1 MALQRWKAWQ
11 AARAAAVAA
20 KTAAKKTSS
29 SSSSSSSSASN
40 TAPAG
45 SSTPTPKSYNYVIN
59 GKPITL
65 SAAQYSSLT
74 PASQQALEAKYKPT
88 AITPTVVNAPQSNAT
103 TTPTTAPTWTNTS
116 ILDAWNKLSAAQKLT
131 ATNTRDQWALN
142 KITSAWGVLPSKL
155 WDLATEHATAPLETT
170 TTPPAPSGFR
180 VDTVVAGNGKVYKVE
195 INPTTGQA
203 QFRSAN
209 DGMIRTFN
217 SREDA
222 IREISAKNNW
232 FKSLAEW
239 ETAGGQEGS
248 PFADKNTEY
257 MKQVEEDRVK
267 DQELITNL
275 QNSINSIYQ
284 NLWNTASQSA
294 QTIQNIT
301 NQRMAGMQTAYANIA
316 TQMDQLETKAN
327 AVFDQ
332 GAMRQAVAKAKQL
345 AAQGYMTN
353 EQVAQVANY
362 DVSAYRRDAEL
373 AKTELEKTIAEQRI
387 NIEKEKLSAQD
398 AIQKDMSLNEQQ
410 RQQVSQQIEQRY
422 AQALDTLNTKQ
433 TATNQLYNQL
443 QNQYNTAASAQDMAQ
458 QQLLSTDQTTYDVQQ
473 QQRQRAMSD
482 PIARRDYLVNQV
494 RDANVL
500 KYVDIVIKQ
509 LQNSGQFM
517 ALDLD
522 TLQQYVL
529 AAATLL
535 QKRNETAG
543 AHTGM

>member
-1 MALQRWKAWQ
+1 
-11 AARAAAVAA
+11 
-20 KTAAKKTSS
+20 
-29 SSSSSSSSASN
+29 
-40 TAPAG
+40 
-45 SSTPTPKSYNYVIN
+45 
-59 GKPITL
+59 
-65 SAAQYSSLT
+65 
-74 PASQQALEAKYKPT
+74 
-88 AITPTVVNAPQSNAT
+88 
-103 TTPTTAPTWTNTS
+103 
-116 ILDAWNKLSAAQKLT
+116 
-131 ATNTRDQWALN
+131 
-142 KITSAWGVLPSKL
+142 
-155 WDLATEHATAPLETT
+155 
-170 TTPPAPSGFR
+170 
-180 VDTVVAGNGKVYKVE
+180 
-195 INPTTGQA
+195 
-203 QFRSAN
+203 
-209 DGMIRTFN
+209 
-217 SREDA
+217 
-222 IREISAKNNW
+222 
-232 FKSLAEW
+232 
-239 ETAGGQEGS
+239 
-248 PFADKNTEY
+248 
-257 MKQVEEDRVK
+257 
-267 DQELITNL
+267 
-275 QNSINSIYQ
+275 
-284 NLWNTASQSA
+284 
-294 QTIQNIT
+294 
-301 NQRMAGMQTAYANIA
+301 MAGMQTAYANIA